1 MTLSTTRSLHLAP
14 GRVNL
19 ALRFIVGSICAASAG
34 VHLALVP
41 DHLRESLALGLAFAL
56 SAGALAATCLF
67 VRNPRHDWWAPIT
80 AGSLL
85 SLTAVAYALSRST
98 GIPWLIPH
106 AEHLD
111 ALGLATSAAEV
122 VAALAAA
129 LLITRKEPQ

>member
-19 ALRFIVGSICAASAG
+19 ALRFIVVSICAASAG

-41 DHLRESLALGLAFAL
+41 DHLRESLALGLTYAL
-56 SAGALAATCLF
+56 SAGALAATSLF
-67 VRNPRHDWWAPIT
+67 VRNPRHDSWAPIT
-80 AGSLL
+80 AGAV
-85 SLTAVAYALSRST
+85 LTLIATAYALSRST

-111 ALGLATSAAEV
+111 ARGLATSAAEV